1 MAVAAG
7 DCSLTVHTQAS
18 SESGWLLLRDGRSS
32 LLAGGAET
40 TRVPRHY
47 GWLRGLPSM
56 VCLLR
61 PLHDV
66 LFQVCVGDDTS
77 LALSVEG
84 CLAHVV
90 DDGISL
96 PDAEGV
102 RNYLLDHPDA
112 CLPLLRICLA
122 TIARFAA
129 EADLRLE
136 LYRDPEIEDDHLVL
150 YVSRREYDQS
160 FMHALQELWG
170 ESEEALEGTTAW
182 ILVTTDFGT
191 PG

>member
-1 MAVAAG
+1 
-7 DCSLTVHTQAS
+7 
-18 SESGWLLLRDGRSS
+18 
-32 LLAGGAET
+32 
-40 TRVPRHY
+40 
-47 GWLRGLPSM
+47 M